1 MDWREYIV
9 RDPNILF
16 GKPTIKGT
24 RISVEVVI
32 NFLATGWTQE
42 ELFDSY
48 PNLTKES
55 LQACRLYLA
64 ELLEKEALIRVPQ
77 VA

>member
-1 MDWREYIV
+1 MEWREYIV
-9 RDPNILF
+9 RDSNILF

-24 RISVEVVI
+24 RISVEVIV
-32 NFLATGWTQE
+32 NFLASGWTE
-42 ELFDSY
+42 EDLLDSY
-48 PNLTKES
+48 PNLQAES

-64 ELLEKEALIRVPQ
+64 ELLEKEACREPQ